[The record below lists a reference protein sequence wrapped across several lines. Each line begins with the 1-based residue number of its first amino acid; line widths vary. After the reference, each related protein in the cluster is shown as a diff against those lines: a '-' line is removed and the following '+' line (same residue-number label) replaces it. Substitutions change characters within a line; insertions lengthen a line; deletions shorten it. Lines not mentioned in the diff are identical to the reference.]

1 VASPVKAADYPT
13 IAPKTVTEWRRWLRE
28 NHSSARGVWLVNYKA
43 STGKPRLRY
52 EESIPEALAYG
63 WIDSVHRPL
72 DGERNGLLFTPRRAG
87 SPWSRT
93 NKERIARLIRT
104 GRMRPTGLA
113 KIQAA
118 KRDGSWSM
126 LESVESLT
134 VPADLKKALAAAKRR
149 PEFDELTRSAKRAHL
164 YALVTAKR
172 SETRAKR
179 VSAIVDSLR

>member
-1 VASPVKAADYPT
+1 MSARDYPRVHAT
-13 IAPKTVTEWRRWLRE
+13 TAAKWRGWLRA
-28 NHSSARGVWLVNYKA
+28 NHTVARGVWLVSYKA

-72 DGERNGLLFTPRRAG
+72 DDERNGLLFTPRHAG

-93 NKERIARLIRT
+93 NKERIARLIKT
-104 GRMRPTGLA
+104 GRMRPAGLA
-113 KIQAA
+113 KIEAA

-126 LESVESLT
+126 LVSVESLM

-149 PEFDELTRSAKRAHL
+149 AAFDDLTRGAKRTHL
-164 YALVTAKR
+164 YSLVTAKR
-172 SETRAKR
+172 PETRAKR
-179 VSAIVDSLR
+179 IAAVVDSLR